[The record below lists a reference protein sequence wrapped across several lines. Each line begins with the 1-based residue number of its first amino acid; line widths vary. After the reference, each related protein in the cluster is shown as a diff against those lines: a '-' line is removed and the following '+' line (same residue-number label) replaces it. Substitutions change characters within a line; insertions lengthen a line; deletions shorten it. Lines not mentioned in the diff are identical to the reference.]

1 MLNIYN
7 PAGKQDFLKR
17 WANEITKLRAQIADI
32 MADQTLSAEEKAS
45 KIKVRKKIIKEHRF
59 SIKRTKE
66 YMKYYEEKNRKMYE
80 QYIKNK

>member
-45 KIKVRKKIIKEHRF
+45 KIKVRRKIIKEHRF

-66 YMKYYEEKNRKMYE
+66 YMKFYEEKNRKMYE

>member
-7 PAGKQDFLKR
+7 PAGKQDFLKK

-32 MADQTLSAEEKAS
+32 MTDQTLSAEEKAS
-45 KIKVRKKIIKEHRF
+45 KIKVRKKIIKDHRL

-66 YMKYYEEKNRKMYE
+66 YMKYYEEKNRKMYQ

>member
-7 PAGKQDFLKR
+7 PAGKQDFLKK

-32 MADQTLSAEEKAS
+32 MADQTLSAEERAL
-45 KIKVRKKIIKEHRF
+45 KIKVRKNIIKNHRF

>member
-7 PAGKQDFLKR
+7 PAGKQDYLKKK
-17 WANEITKLRAQIADI
+17 ANEITKLRAQMADI
-32 MADQTLSAEEKAS
+32 MADQTLSAEERAL
-45 KIKVRKKIIKEHRF
+45 KIKIRKKIIKEHRF